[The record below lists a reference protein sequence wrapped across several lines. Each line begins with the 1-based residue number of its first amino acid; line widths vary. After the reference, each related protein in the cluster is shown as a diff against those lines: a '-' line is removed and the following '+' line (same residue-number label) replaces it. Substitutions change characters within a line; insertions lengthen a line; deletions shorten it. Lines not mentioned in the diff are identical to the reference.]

1 MKCSWL
7 RKKRKLMVKDRMVL
21 REGRINRLA
30 ISILMIFLLKERKR

>member
-7 RKKRKLMVKDRMVL
+7 RKKRKLMVKGRMVL
-21 REGRINRLA
+21 REGRIKRLE